1 MLLRDERDPQRVFGV
16 AVDITDRKKTDD
28 AIRESE
34 ERFRLVANTAPVLIW
49 MSGID
54 KLCTYFNKPWLEFT
68 GESLESQLGN
78 GWANGVHPE
87 DLQRCLRI
95 YTEAFDRRER
105 FTMEYR
111 LRRHDG
117 KYRWI
122 VDTGVPRS
130 SPDRSFAG
138 YIGSCMN
145 VTERKLAAE
154 TLANVS
160 RRLIEAQEQERSRIA
175 RELHDDINQRLALL
189 SIDLGEIGHQ
199 LLDSAPE
206 ARSRIQRIAK
216 CMVEI
221 NRDVYA
227 ISHRLHSSQLEY
239 LGIAAAAASFCSEL
253 SEQKK
258 VEIDFAHSG
267 LSQTVS
273 KEISLC
279 LFRVLQEALNNA
291 VKYSGGRRFAVQLTG
306 TADEIHLTVRDFG
319 KGFDAEVAM
328 NGRGLGLISMRERVS
343 LVKGTI
349 SISSKLMD
357 GTEISVR
364 VPADAGESANQVDL
378 LA

>member
-1 MLLRDERDPQRVFGV
+1 
-16 AVDITDRKKTDD
+16 
-28 AIRESE
+28 
-34 ERFRLVANTAPVLIW
+34 
-49 MSGID
+49 
-54 KLCTYFNKPWLEFT
+54 
-68 GESLESQLGN
+68 
-78 GWANGVHPE
+78 
-87 DLQRCLRI
+87 
-95 YTEAFDRRER
+95 
-105 FTMEYR
+105 
-111 LRRHDG
+111 
-117 KYRWI
+117 
-122 VDTGVPRS
+122 
-130 SPDRSFAG
+130 
-138 YIGSCMN
+138 
-145 VTERKLAAE
+145 
-154 TLANVS
+154 
-160 RRLIEAQEQERSRIA
+160 
-175 RELHDDINQRLALL
+175 
-189 SIDLGEIGHQ
+189 
-199 LLDSAPE
+199 
-206 ARSRIQRIAK
+206 
-216 CMVEI
+216 MVEI